1 MRSHSQ
7 SQIRVLLAELPVLH
21 ADIVKRIV
29 GEQHDMSVVGE
40 VDAGGPVRQAV
51 ERTRPDVMLVAATG
65 AGLPCACLEL
75 VLAHPWLRVVALDV
89 TGRQGSFVETR
100 RWPGGHVKPGQRTWS
115 TPSGAATPCG
125 AGGPAGDRGG
135 PR

>member
-1 MRSHSQ
+1 
-7 SQIRVLLAELPVLH
+7 VLLAELPVLH

-51 ERTRPDVMLVAATG
+51 ERTQPDLMLVAATG
-65 AGLPCACLEL
+65 SGLPCACLEL
-75 VLAHPWLRVVALDV
+75 VLAHPWLRVLALDV

-100 RWPGGHVKPGQRTWS
+100 RCGWS
-115 TPSGAATPCG
+115 REAWAEGLVDAIRCSAIPCG
-125 AGGPAGDRGG
+125 GSGPTGDRGG